1 MDYIPILILEYLIGT
16 KKVKTT
22 MTKGVKKKKLI
33 NHQQTTSLLLDI
45 RTEIFDSG
53 ILKVAVLLQLYPLTN
68 LK

>member
-1 MDYIPILILEYLIGT
+1 MDCTQILILEYLIGT
-16 KKVKTT
+16 KKATTT
-22 MTKGVKKKKLI
+22 MKKGVKKKKQI
-33 NHQQTTSLLLDI
+33 NHQQTTSWLLDI